1 MNLPRRHHT
10 IPEFLLRNFTD
21 SSGSNYYFRKTADDR
36 RIIKTSPRNVFV
48 ERDVNSTIGADGQ
61 LDPAF
66 EEHLSKLDGLASA
79 AIAKILHS
87 IRGDQLPALNSN
99 DRIVLNYFVCRQWTR
114 VSDVMAPIVENA
126 PFERLVAD
134 AKQEAVSKGEAF
146 SLSEEEAIL
155 ADKQRLLHN
164 ARVQSMAE
172 PSARV
177 MSMLEARGL
186 TIFHL
191 PNAGLAFVLGSN
203 PVLKSTRDGK
213 SDLRDL
219 GVEVILSIAPDTAL
233 VLHGDSPDKF
243 RVHPL
248 HDRGLVR
255 QHNEAVFAQSSGTVS
270 QSRQLLR
277 SLARRFN
284 YRI

>member
-10 IPEFLLRNFTD
+10 IPEFMLRHFTD
-21 SSGSNYYFRKTADDR
+21 SSGCTYYFRKTADIPG
-36 RIIKTSPRNVFV
+36 IIKARPRNLFV
-48 ERDVNSTIGADGQ
+48 ERDVNSTIDADGE
-61 LDPAF
+61 LDPAL
-66 EEHLSKLDGLASA
+66 EKHLSKLDGLASA
-79 AIAKILHS
+79 TIAKVLDS
-87 IRGDQLPALNSN
+87 IRGNQLPDLNSN
-99 DRIVLNYFVCRQWTR
+99 DRTVLNYFVYRQWMR
-114 VSDVMAPIVENA
+114 VSDVMGPILDSA
-126 PFERLVAD
+126 PFALLVED
-134 AKQEAVSKGEAF
+134 AKREAVSKGEEF
-146 SLSEEEAIL
+146 SLSEEKGIL
-155 ADKQRLLHN
+155 ADKGRLLHN
-164 ARVQSMAE
+164 ARVQAMAE
-172 PSARV
+172 PSAKV

-191 PNAGLAFVLGSN
+191 PSAGLAFVLGSN

-219 GVEVILSIAPDTAL
+219 NVEVILSIAPDTAL
-233 VLHGDSPDKF
+233 VLHGDSPNKF

-255 QHNEAVFAQSSGTVS
+255 EHNEAVFAQSSGTVS